1 MRIIIVGGGKAGARL
16 TKTLSD
22 EGHDITVVDPNPDRL
37 NEICDEND
45 ILGVIGNGLNYATL
59 QKAELTTAD
68 LLIAMTGSDEKNLLC
83 CLFARKKCN
92 CSTIARVR
100 NPMYISEIPFIKEQV
115 NLSMIIN
122 PEYAAAREVARI
134 LRFPSAIEINPFS
147 KGKVEMLTFKIPA
160 GSVLD
165 GKDLVY
171 VRSKIETGVLF
182 CSIERGEE
190 FFIPSGDFVLRGGD
204 KASVILKPREAVKFF
219 KRINLATQEVKSVI
233 IAGGGMMTYYLARQ
247 LLDNKVNVKIIELNE
262 KRCLELV
269 ELLPGAMII
278 QGDASNRKL
287 LLEEG
292 IDTAD
297 AFIALTGFD
306 EENIILS
313 LYAKE
318 LSDIKVV
325 TKIDRIIFDDLIA
338 KLNLDTVI
346 YPHDI
351 TVENILQYVR
361 AKQNALGNNIETL
374 YRFTDNKLEAL
385 EFKVFEG
392 APNLGIPLKDIKLKK
407 NLIIGA
413 INRREQIL
421 LPDGEALILPGDRV
435 IVVTTQKKLNDFKDI
450 FA

>member
-182 CSIERGEE
+182 CSIERGDE

-233 IAGGGMMTYYLARQ
+233 I
-247 LLDNKVNVKIIELNE
+247 
-262 KRCLELV
+262 
-269 ELLPGAMII
+269 PGAMII

-374 YRFTDNKLEAL
+374 YRFTNNKLEAL

-392 APNLGIPLKDIKLKK
+392 APNLGIPLKDIKLKS

-421 LPDGEALILPGDRV
+421 LPDGEAHILPGDRV

>member
-1 MRIIIVGGGKAGARL
+1 
-16 TKTLSD
+16 
-22 EGHDITVVDPNPDRL
+22 
-37 NEICDEND
+37 
-45 ILGVIGNGLNYATL
+45 
-59 QKAELTTAD
+59 
-68 LLIAMTGSDEKNLLC
+68 
-83 CLFARKKCN
+83 
-92 CSTIARVR
+92 
-100 NPMYISEIPFIKEQV
+100 
-115 NLSMIIN
+115 MIIN

-182 CSIERGEE
+182 CSIERGDE

-392 APNLGIPLKDIKLKK
+392 APNLGIPLKDIKLKS

-421 LPDGEALILPGDRV
+421 LPDGEARILPGDRV

>member
-22 EGHDITVVDPNPDRL
+22 EGHDISVVDPNPDRL

-165 GKDLVY
+165 G
-171 VRSKIETGVLF
+171 
-182 CSIERGEE
+182 
-190 FFIPSGDFVLRGGD
+190 
-204 KASVILKPREAVKFF
+204 
-219 KRINLATQEVKSVI
+219 
-233 IAGGGMMTYYLARQ
+233 
-247 LLDNKVNVKIIELNE
+247 
-262 KRCLELV
+262 
-269 ELLPGAMII
+269 
-278 QGDASNRKL
+278 
-287 LLEEG
+287 
-292 IDTAD
+292 
-297 AFIALTGFD
+297 
-306 EENIILS
+306 
-313 LYAKE
+313 
-318 LSDIKVV
+318 
-325 TKIDRIIFDDLIA
+325 
-338 KLNLDTVI
+338 
-346 YPHDI
+346 
-351 TVENILQYVR
+351 
-361 AKQNALGNNIETL
+361 
-374 YRFTDNKLEAL
+374 
-385 EFKVFEG
+385 
-392 APNLGIPLKDIKLKK
+392 
-407 NLIIGA
+407 
-413 INRREQIL
+413 
-421 LPDGEALILPGDRV
+421 
-435 IVVTTQKKLNDFKDI
+435 
-450 FA
+450 